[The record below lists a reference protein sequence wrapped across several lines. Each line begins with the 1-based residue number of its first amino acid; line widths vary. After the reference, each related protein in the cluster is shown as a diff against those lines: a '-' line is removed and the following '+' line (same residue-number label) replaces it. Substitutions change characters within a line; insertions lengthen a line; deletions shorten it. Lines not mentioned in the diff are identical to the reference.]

1 MNITDVKPRRAF
13 RWLLYGAIIACAVP
27 SSGAEPKKN
36 QQKND
41 PVEIEQVEF
50 YAAIRDGKID
60 VGVVPSS
67 YSSLAMRV
75 RNISRSPLKIE
86 LPKVFAAVP
95 VARMQAKQAMQMRG
109 VQASLS
115 SNFGQNYGNSQ
126 GLGGSLGGPWWGNSL
141 AQKSRTQNGEQEN
154 QDGPQFLT
162 LAPGRFAQT
171 KIPCFCLEF
180 GKPDPNSR
188 IPYVICPLEDLNSK
202 AAVAELLERFAKQGV
217 NQYVAQLAAWHIA
230 NDIPWQMLTT
240 VQFPRTKNSRGHRV
254 TKMELVAA
262 KKLAESMPSYGRQ
275 ASLGGAR

>member
-1 MNITDVKPRRAF
+1 MNTTDVKSRRAF
-13 RWLLYGAIIACAVP
+13 SWLSFGAIIVCALP
-27 SSGAEPKKN
+27 SFGAEPKKK
-36 QQKND
+36 QQKHD

-50 YAAIRDGKID
+50 YAAIREGKVD

-141 AQKSRTQNGEQEN
+141 AQKSKTQNGEQEN
-154 QDGPQFLT
+154 QDAPQFLT
-162 LAPGRFAQT
+162 LAPGRFAQA
-171 KIPCFCLEF
+171 KIPCFCLEY

-188 IPYVICPLEDLNSK
+188 IPYVICPLEDLNDK
-202 AAVAELLERFAKQGV
+202 TAVAELLEQFAKQGV

-262 KKLAESMPSYGRQ
+262 KKLAESMPSYGKQ
-275 ASLGGAR
+275 ASLGGVR